1 MDHPN
6 SVPPP
11 AGELDPALRAVRR
24 QLIERQRR
32 VIDTEGLLPAAVA
45 VPLVPSEEGLC
56 VLFTVRTAHVEQH
69 KGEISFPGGRIDPE
83 DRDELAA
90 ALREFW
96 EEVGVEPADVEVLGP
111 LDDFVSI
118 TGYRVTP
125 FVVFLPRG
133 DYPFVPQPRE
143 VAEILLVPLKHLLDR
158 AHYNAERHPGM
169 PHHIHYFSW
178 GPYVVWGL
186 TAAILKRLLDLAF
199 GFSESP

>member
-1 MDHPN
+1 MDHPD
-6 SVPPP
+6 SIP
-11 AGELDPALRAVRR
+11 GKEEELDPVLRAVRDR
-24 QLIERQRR
+24 LLERDRR
-32 VIDTEGLLPAAVA
+32 VIPQDDLLPAAVA
-45 VPLVPSEEGLC
+45 VPLVPTDEGLA

-83 DRDELAA
+83 DADELAA

-96 EEVGVEPADVEVLGP
+96 EEVGVEPADLQVLGP
-111 LDDFVSI
+111 LDDFVSV

-125 FVVFLPRG
+125 FVVFLPRQ

-143 VAEILLVPLKHLLDR
+143 VAEILLVPLEHLLDR
-158 AHYNAERHPGM
+158 AQYSAERQPGD
-169 PHHIHYFSW
+169 PHYTHYFSW

-199 GFSESP
+199 SFSESL